1 MTPKPA
7 YEELERL
14 IKGKWWTKT
23 ETTTDTGGT
32 ARFRGFL
39 GNYEVSTIVDGEK
52 LTGTFK
58 LDKTTTEIGVQLK
71 A

>member
-23 ETTTDTGGT
+23 EATTNSMGG
-32 ARFRGFL
+32 ARCRGFL
-39 GNYEVSTIVDGEK
+39 GDYEVSAIVDGRK
-52 LTGTFK
+52 LTGTFR
-58 LDKTTTEIGVQLK
+58 LDKTAKEIDVQLT